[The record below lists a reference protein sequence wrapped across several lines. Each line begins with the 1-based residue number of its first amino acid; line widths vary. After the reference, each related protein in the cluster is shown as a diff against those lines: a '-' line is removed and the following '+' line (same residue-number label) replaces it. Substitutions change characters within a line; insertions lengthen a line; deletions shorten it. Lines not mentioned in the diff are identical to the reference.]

1 MKLTYALTPFIAWV
15 VTGSIKFIINSL
27 RYKKLAFNLIGY
39 GGMPSNHSA
48 IVSSIATL
56 IAIKEGINTPEF
68 GLAITFAFIVILDAA
83 SLRKQIERHAI
94 EINKLIRFS
103 SPQTLLRES
112 VGHTLLEVLAGII
125 TGLLVGR
132 CINVIL

>member
-1 MKLTYALTPFIAWV
+1 MKLSYALTPFIAWV
-15 VTGSIKFIINSL
+15 VTGTIKFIINSL

-48 IVSSIATL
+48 VVSSIATL
-56 IAIKEGINTPEF
+56 IAIKVGVNTPEF
-68 GLAITFAFIVILDAA
+68 GLAITFAFIVILDAT

-94 EINKLIRFS
+94 EINKMILFS

-112 VGHTLLEVLAGII
+112 MGHTRLEVLAGII
-125 TGLLVGR
+125 LGVLVGG
-132 CINVIL
+132 CINIIL